1 MPEDLLRIN
10 ANIKLPK
17 LALKILYAPIALS
30 SQIISPSPFISYMM
44 TNSSEALMSV
54 GDSTRL
60 RKEKRYKQ
68 IHIGFIALLAAQW
81 VVGFCL
87 AQWWTST
94 TWVAVEIPAYW
105 YVAVFGGGALVLLSL
120 FFASNYPFSQITRH
134 VIAASQMCF
143 SGIFI
148 LLAGGRIEAHFHIFA
163 SLAFVAFYDD
173 WKILVTATLVVALD
187 HFVRG
192 YMLPMSIFCTREVS
206 LWRPLEHAGY
216 VVFEDIVLV
225 WACLKNTANTSA
237 QNLLETQLAQEQ
249 QTLRQN
255 SERIELLYQEQG
267 ALHHKEREHS
277 ERMKTHQ
284 QLLEQGVQITVEA
297 MRRLSAGDVTVQ
309 IPAETIAQFQRHEQS
324 EKSSVATGA
333 LQKNGFSATES
344 TADLTGI
351 FLSFNHTVRSIQHLL
366 QKIAAT
372 IQTTTSLS
380 EHFASV
386 SEMVVSAA
394 TDQTQQISSI
404 ASTVEEMSKNLG
416 ETAQYAHKTNS
427 LMQEAG
433 KVAEQ
438 GADVVQEVG
447 NLMTEIADSVH
458 AASDVIGHL
467 GNSSAEIGEIASV
480 IDEIADQTNLL
491 ALNAAIEAARA
502 GEHGKGFAVVADEVR
517 KLAERTT
524 KATKMIT
531 ETVGTIQRDTQRAV
545 QQMHSTGE
553 NMQTGLIRAN
563 DAEKALQTLVA
574 ATQETGTMVT
584 QTTTTLHAQSLS
596 TDAVASTIDNISSA
610 ITESTAG
617 LEQLQHSA
625 RELLSLTQD
634 LRSQLDQFTITE
646 SMHIGHHQ
654 HRSVY
659 ASLHS

>member
-1 MPEDLLRIN
+1 
-10 ANIKLPK
+10 
-17 LALKILYAPIALS
+17 
-30 SQIISPSPFISYMM
+30 MM
-44 TNSSEALMSV
+44 TSFLGISTSSNFIDNRQV
-54 GDSTRL
+54 Q
-60 RKEKRYKQ
+60 RYQ
-68 IHIGFIALLAAQW
+68 QVHLGFLILLITQW
-81 VVGFCL
+81 VVGFCV
-87 AQWWTST
+87 AQWWTSS
-94 TWVAVEIPAYW
+94 TWVAIEIPLYW
-105 YVAVFGGGALVLLSL
+105 HITIFGGGALVLLSL
-120 FFASNYPFSQITRH
+120 FFAVNYPSAFITRH

-173 WKILVTATLVVALD
+173 WKILVTATLVVAAD

-192 YMLPMSIFCTREVS
+192 YLLPMSIFCTREVN
-206 LWRPLEHAGY
+206 LWRPVEHAGY
-216 VVFEDIVLV
+216 VMFEDIVLV
-225 WACLKNTANTSA
+225 WACLKNTTNTNA
-237 QNLLETQLAQEQ
+237 QSHLEAQLAQEQ
-249 QTLRQN
+249 QTLRYN
-255 SERIELLYQEQG
+255 SERIELLYREQET
-267 ALHHKEREHS
+267 LHTKEREHS
-277 ERMKTHQ
+277 ERIQKHQ
-284 QLLEQGVQITVEA
+284 QLLEQGVQVTVEA

-309 IPAETIAQFQRHEQS
+309 IPAETIAQFQSHEQT
-324 EKSSVATGA
+324 ENNTRAFGRNQQHGDSSVEFT
-333 LQKNGFSATES
+333 S
-344 TADLTGI
+344 DLTSI
-351 FLSFNHTVRSIQHLL
+351 FYSFNYTVRSIQELL

-394 TDQTQQISSI
+394 TDQTQQISTI
-404 ASTVEEMSKNLG
+404 ASTVEEMSKNLS

-433 KVAEQ
+433 KVAEE
-438 GADVVQEVG
+438 GSTVVQEVG
-447 NLMTEIADSVH
+447 DLMTEIADSVR
-458 AASDVIGHL
+458 AAGDVIGHL

-553 NMQTGLIRAN
+553 NMRTGLVRAN
-563 DAEKALQTLVA
+563 DAEKALQTLVT

-584 QTTTTLHAQSLS
+584 QTTTALHEQSLS
-596 TDAVASTIDNISSA
+596 TDAVASTIDTISSA

-617 LEQLQHSA
+617 LEQLKQSA
-625 RELLSLTQD
+625 QELFALTQD

-646 SMHIGHHQ
+646 ISGTNHYHKRRGIYV
-654 HRSVY
+654 S
-659 ASLHS
+659 